1 MNLWP
6 ERPAKF
12 GRGLVLLA
20 ENRHLYSLL
29 PGHHTGNHH
38 ILLHLLFHDRMKPW
52 KPQGSWIQYAIERES
67 CEPLSHQSDHFK
79 VCQ

>member
-1 MNLWP
+1 
-6 ERPAKF
+6 
-12 GRGLVLLA
+12 
-20 ENRHLYSLL
+20 
-29 PGHHTGNHH
+29 
-38 ILLHLLFHDRMKPW
+38 MKPW